1 MNLIIGLLILALD
14 IYLWLII
21 ASVMVSW
28 LVIFGVLNLRN
39 KGVAKAVDMLNRIT
53 NPLMMTLRKYIPPL
67 GGIDITPII
76 IIFGIYILKG
86 LLLELRY

>member
-53 NPLMMTLRKYIPPL
+53 NPLMMKLRKVVPPL

-86 LLLELRY
+86 LLLELMY